1 MQKKLINIGGEKR
14 VAKKHWVLQQ
24 VKFK

>member
-1 MQKKLINIGGEKR
+1 MNIGGEKR
-14 VAKKHWVLQQ
+14 VAKKHWVQHQ